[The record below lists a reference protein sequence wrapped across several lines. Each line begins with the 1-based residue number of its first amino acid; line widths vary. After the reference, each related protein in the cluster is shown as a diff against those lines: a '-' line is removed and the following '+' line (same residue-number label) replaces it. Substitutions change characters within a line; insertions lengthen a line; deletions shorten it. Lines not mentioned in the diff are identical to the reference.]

1 LSIRPAFSSAKR
13 GHRAGLSLAFALA
26 LLAGCS
32 TGNAPPAV
40 SSLPGAAA
48 SSDSSDLGVSCV
60 LYARAVSGIDIR
72 GDAFSWWDSA
82 AGRYLRGQLP
92 EPGAVLVLA
101 KTDRL
106 QLGHLAVVRQVIDDR
121 DILVDHSNW
130 VPGRIITGMQVEDVS
145 PANDWTELR
154 FLNQDYGV
162 FGSIY
167 PADGFIY
174 QVISAPAVGAVPG
187 SGQQGLQAAAQ

>member
-1 LSIRPAFSSAKR
+1 VVIHSRVDAGVALAMKQAFPRIGQALRLVLVLCLTACGTARSGSSPSTSSSADDV
-13 GHRAGLSLAFALA
+13 GL
-26 LLAGCS
+26 
-32 TGNAPPAV
+32 
-40 SSLPGAAA
+40 
-48 SSDSSDLGVSCV
+48 SCV

-72 GDAFSWWDSA
+72 GDAYAWWDNA
-82 AGRYLRGQLP
+82 AGRYLRGQVP
-92 EPGAVLVLA
+92 QAGAVLVLA

-106 QLGHLAVVRQVIDDR
+106 QLGHLAVVRQVIDGR

-130 VPGRIITGMQVEDVS
+130 VPGKIIMGMQVQDVS

-154 FLNQDYGV
+154 FFNQDYGV

-174 QVISAPAVGAVPG
+174 QLTTAPTVGAAG
-187 SGQQGLQAAAQ
+187 SGELGLQVAAQ

>member
-1 LSIRPAFSSAKR
+1 MGF
-13 GHRAGLSLAFALA
+13 GFAFALA

-32 TGNAPPAV
+32 TGHAPTPSTV
-40 SSLPGAAA
+40 SSLPGATT
-48 SSDSSDLGVSCV
+48 SSDSSDLGISCV

-106 QLGHLAVVRQVIDDR
+106 QLGHLAVVRQVIDNR

-130 VPGRIITGMQVEDVS
+130 VPGKIIMGMQVEDVS

-154 FLNQDYGV
+154 FFNQDYGV

-174 QVISAPAVGAVPG
+174 QVISAPAVGAATG

>member
-1 LSIRPAFSSAKR
+1 MKRILSGI
-13 GHRAGLSLAFALA
+13 GQGICFALF
-26 LLAGCS
+26 LGLAGCS
-32 TGNAPPAV
+32 TSRSGPAP
-40 SSLPGAAA
+40 SA
-48 SSDSSDLGVSCV
+48 SSNPSDVAVSCV

-72 GDAFSWWDSA
+72 GDAYAWWDNA
-82 AGRYLRGQLP
+82 AGRYLRGQVP
-92 EPGAVLVLA
+92 EAGAVLVLA

-130 VPGRIITGMQVEDVS
+130 VPGKIITGMQVRDVS

-154 FLNQDYGV
+154 FFNQDYGV

-167 PADGFIY
+167 LADGFIY
-174 QVISAPAVGAVPG
+174 QLTTVPTVGAAG
-187 SGQQGLQAAAQ
+187 SGELGLLQAAAQ

>member
-1 LSIRPAFSSAKR
+1 MKR
-13 GHRAGLSLAFALA
+13 AISGIGRVLSLALFFALA
-26 LLAGCS
+26 ACGTS
-32 TGNAPPAV
+32 R
-40 SSLPGAAA
+40 PGSGPAA
-48 SSDSSDLGVSCV
+48 SGSPDDVAVSCV

-72 GDAFSWWDSA
+72 GDAYTWWDTA
-82 AGRYLRGQLP
+82 AGHYLRGQLP

-106 QLGHLAVVRQVIDDR
+106 QLGHLAVVRQVIDER

-130 VPGRIITGMQVEDVS
+130 VPGRIIQGMQVRDVS
-145 PANDWTELR
+145 AANDWTELR
-154 FLNQDYGV
+154 FFNQSYGV

-174 QVISAPAVGAVPG
+174 QLSTVPTVGALPLG
-187 SGQQGLQAAAQ
+187 SGQLGLLQAAAE

>member
-1 LSIRPAFSSAKR
+1 MKRAFSGIGRALGLVFVLYLAACGTTRTGIGPSAS
-13 GHRAGLSLAFALA
+13 GSPDDVAL
-26 LLAGCS
+26 
-32 TGNAPPAV
+32 
-40 SSLPGAAA
+40 
-48 SSDSSDLGVSCV
+48 SCV

-72 GDAFSWWDSA
+72 GDAYTWWDGA
-82 AGRYLRGQLP
+82 AGRYLRGQVP
-92 EPGAVLVLA
+92 EAGAVLVLA

-130 VPGRIITGMQVEDVS
+130 VPGKIITGMQVQDVS

-154 FLNQDYGV
+154 FFNRDYNA

-167 PADGFIY
+167 LADGFIY
-174 QVISAPAVGAVPG
+174 QPIAMPTVGAVANPRS
-187 SGQQGLQAAAQ
+187 SGQLGLQAAAQ